1 MSERDPTNQEVA
13 ELVRDASRG
22 AEPAVH
28 ALLARFLPDLEA
40 YVRHQMGQ
48 GLQAHESRA
57 DVVQSV
63 CREVLEGLV
72 KDRFEFRGEA
82 PFRGWLFQ
90 VALTKIRQRGRY
102 HGAAHRAAVQPVSPS
117 SPALAEALA
126 TSLRSPSHAA
136 SQAEEHARLLE
147 AFGRL
152 ETTQQ
157 QIITWARLDGLS
169 HQEIAGRLQ
178 VTEGNSRV
186 MLARALSRLAR
197 LAGVPDRPV

>member
-1 MSERDPTNQEVA
+1 VSQADRTNQEVGA
-13 ELVRDASRG
+13 LVRDASQG
-22 AEPAVH
+22 KATAVH

-40 YVRHQMGQ
+40 YVRQQMGK

-63 CREVLEGLV
+63 CREVLDGLA
-72 KDRFEFRGEA
+72 KERLEFRGEA

-90 VALTKIRQRGRY
+90 AALTKIRQRARY
-102 HGAAHRAAVQPVSPS
+102 HGAEHRAAVQPVSPS

-126 TSLRSPSHAA
+126 TSLQSPSGSAA
-136 SQAEEHARLLE
+136 QREEQARLLE
-147 AFGRL
+147 AYARL
-152 ETTQQ
+152 EPAQQ
-157 QIITWARLDGLS
+157 QIITWARLEGQS
-169 HQEIAGRLQ
+169 HREIATRLG

-197 LAGVPDRPV
+197 LAGARE